1 MGEDIEQAGLPGV
14 FSFREG
20 ANGGNSDGGDEVKQ
34 ISDVD
39 DDVVVPPNHF
49 DTAPKRS
56 TGADVAFIDDRA
68 DATRRGE
75 GGDFSTK
82 PLGKDERA
90 DDCNRVIYGNRNI
103 SKGKVLSDREWAKSS
118 EY

>member
-20 ANGGNSDGGDEVKQ
+20 ANGGNSDSGDEVKQ

-49 DTAPKRS
+49 YTAPKWS
-56 TGADVAFIDDRA
+56 TGAGVAFIDDRA

-90 DDCNRVIYGNRNI
+90 DDCNRVIYVKRGI
-103 SKGKVLSDREWAKSS
+103 SKGKVASDREMPQELK
-118 EY
+118 Y